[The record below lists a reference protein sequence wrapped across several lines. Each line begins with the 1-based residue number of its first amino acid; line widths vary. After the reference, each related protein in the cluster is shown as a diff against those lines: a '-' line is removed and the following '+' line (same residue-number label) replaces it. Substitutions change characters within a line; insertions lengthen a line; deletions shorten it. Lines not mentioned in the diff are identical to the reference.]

1 MRHALNRPTD
11 VELSILR
18 VLWALG
24 PATVR
29 QVHEALCEAREESL
43 AYTAVLKMMQTMV
56 DKGLLKRDESG
67 RSHIYRPAQAK
78 ERTLRHLVDDLLERA
93 FGGSALELV
102 STALSDR
109 KLAPAEREEVAKLL
123 ALAKEKTR

>member
-1 MRHALNRPTD
+1 MRPALNRPTD

-18 VLWALG
+18 VLWTLG

-29 QVHEALCEAREESL
+29 QVHEAICEERGVNL

-56 DKGLLKRDESG
+56 DKGLLVRDERD
-67 RSHIYRPAQAK
+67 RSHVYRPAQAR
-78 ERTLRHLVDDLLERA
+78 EHTLRHMLDDLLDRA

-102 STALSDR
+102 ATALSDR
-109 KLAPAEREEVAKLL
+109 KLAPEEREEVAKLL
-123 ALAKEKTR
+123 ARAKEKTR

>member
-29 QVHEALCEAREESL
+29 QVHEALCEDREEPL

-56 DKGLLKRDESG
+56 DKGLLLRDESG
-67 RSHIYRPAQAK
+67 RSHIYRPSQAR
-78 ERTLRHLVDDLLERA
+78 EHTLKHLVDDLLERA
-93 FGGSALELV
+93 FGGSALDLLA
-102 STALSDR
+102 TTLSSR
-109 KLAPAEREEVAKLL
+109 KLGSGEREEIAQLL
-123 ALAKEKTR
+123 AKAKEKRP

>member
-18 VLWALG
+18 ALWALG

-29 QVHEALCEAREESL
+29 QVHEALCEDREEPL

-56 DKGLLKRDESG
+56 DKGLLERDEEG
-67 RSHIYRPAQAK
+67 RSHVYRPSQAR
-78 ERTLRHLVDDLLERA
+78 EHTLRHLVDDLLDRA

-102 STALSDR
+102 SAALSNRALDGR
-109 KLAPAEREEVAKLL
+109 EREAVGKLL
-123 ALAKEKTR
+123 AQAKEKRA

>member
-18 VLWALG
+18 ALWDLG

-29 QVHEALCEAREESL
+29 QVHEVLTSDRDL

-56 DKGLLKRDESG
+56 DKGLLLRDESG
-67 RSHIYRPAQAK
+67 RSHIYRP
-78 ERTLRHLVDDLLERA
+78 TLAREHTLKHLVDDLLERA
-93 FGGSALELV
+93 FGGSALDLLATTLA
-102 STALSDR
+102 SR
-109 KLAPAEREEVAKLL
+109 KLDSSEREEIAQLL
-123 ALAKEKTR
+123 AKAKEKRP

>member
-18 VLWALG
+18 ALWTLG

-29 QVHEALCEAREESL
+29 QVHEALCEDREEPL

-56 DKGLLKRDESG
+56 DKGLLKRDEEG
-67 RSHIYRPAQAK
+67 RSHVYQPSQAR
-78 ERTLRHLVDDLLERA
+78 EHTLRHLVDDLLDRA

-102 STALSDR
+102 SAALSNRALDGR
-109 KLAPAEREEVAKLL
+109 EREAVGKLL
-123 ALAKEKTR
+123 AQAKEKRP

>member
-1 MRHALNRPTD
+1 MRPALNRPTD

-67 RSHIYRPAQAK
+67 RSHIYRPTQAR
-78 ERTLRHLVDDLLERA
+78 EHTLRHMLDDLLDRA
-93 FGGSALELV
+93 FGGSALDLFA
-102 STALSDR
+102 TALATQKLNR
-109 KLAPAEREEVAKLL
+109 KEREEVARLL
-123 ALAKEKTR
+123 AQVKRS

>member
-18 VLWALG
+18 ALWTLG

-29 QVHEALCEAREESL
+29 QVHEALCEDREEPL

-56 DKGLLKRDESG
+56 DKGLLKRDEEG
-67 RSHIYRPAQAK
+67 RSHVYRPSQAR
-78 ERTLRHLVDDLLERA
+78 EHTLRHLVDDLLDRA

-102 STALSDR
+102 SAALSNRALDGR
-109 KLAPAEREEVAKLL
+109 EREAVGKLL
-123 ALAKEKTR
+123 AQAKEKRA

>member
-18 VLWALG
+18 ALWELG

-29 QVHEALCEAREESL
+29 QVHEALTADRDL

-56 DKGLLKRDESG
+56 DKGLLLRDDTE
-67 RSHIYRPAQAK
+67 RSHVYRPSQA
-78 ERTLRHLVDDLLERA
+78 RDHTLRHLVDDLLERA
-93 FGGSALELV
+93 FGGSAMDLL
-102 STALSDR
+102 STALSNR
-109 KLAPAEREEVAKLL
+109 KLGAREREELAQLL
-123 ALAKEKTR
+123 IQAKEKRS

>member
-18 VLWALG
+18 VLWDLG

-29 QVHEALCEAREESL
+29 QVFDVLGADRDL

-56 DKGLLKRDESG
+56 DKGLLVRDEAG
-67 RSHIYRPAQAK
+67 RSHVYRPAQA
-78 ERTLRHLVDDLLERA
+78 RDHTLRHLVDDLLERA
-93 FGGSALELV
+93 FGGSALDLLA
-102 STALSDR
+102 TTLSSR
-109 KLAPAEREEVAKLL
+109 KLAPKEREELTLLL
-123 ALAKEKTR
+123 AQAKERRP

>member
-18 VLWALG
+18 ALWDLG

-29 QVHEALCEAREESL
+29 QVHEALTVDRDL

-56 DKGLLKRDESG
+56 DKGLLQRDETG
-67 RSHIYRPAQAK
+67 RSHVYRPTQA
-78 ERTLRHLVDDLLERA
+78 RDHTLRHLVDDLLERA
-93 FGGSALELV
+93 FGGSALDLMA
-102 STALSDR
+102 TTLSSR
-109 KLAPAEREEVAKLL
+109 KLGPKEREELARLL
-123 ALAKEKTR
+123 AQAREKKP

>member
-18 VLWALG
+18 TLWELG

-29 QVHEALCEAREESL
+29 QVHEVLTTDRDL

-56 DKGLLKRDESG
+56 DKGLLLRDDTE
-67 RSHIYRPAQAK
+67 RSHVYRPSQA
-78 ERTLRHLVDDLLERA
+78 RDHTLRHLVDDLLERA
-93 FGGSALELV
+93 FGGSAMDLL
-102 STALSDR
+102 STALSNR
-109 KLAPAEREEVAKLL
+109 KLGAREREELAQLL
-123 ALAKEKTR
+123 TQAKEKRS

>member
-18 VLWALG
+18 ALWALG

-29 QVHEALCEAREESL
+29 QVHEVLCEDREESL
-43 AYTAVLKMMQTMV
+43 AYTAVLKMMQTMA
-56 DKGLLKRDESG
+56 DKGLLKRDERG
-67 RSHIYRPAQAK
+67 RSHVYRPAQAR

-109 KLAPAEREEVAKLL
+109 PLDGGEREAVEKLL
-123 ALAKEKTR
+123 AQAKGRRP